1 MRTHQGALDKS
12 AVTSRAPR
20 AVMEEIRNVLW
31 EMGIEASVEGDFSQF
46 LVPLAR

>member
-31 EMGIEASVEGDFSQF
+31 EMGIEASVEGDFSQSPF
-46 LVPLAR
+46 FSVG